1 MPPPAQGKEPPA
13 NGPIHAIS
21 TDNTPAVSGTS
32 QTPVTSSAAPV
43 LGSATGVV
51 GSSGSGIGVVG
62 TSLSSD
68 AINGLSHSPQHAGV
82 SANNDAGGYGLW
94 AKAATA
100 GCFLGNVQISGDV
113 HVTGD
118 ALNDAFYS
126 LSHCPQHAG
135 VSANNDAGGF
145 GLWASGTTAGYFQGN
160 VRVAGDALN
169 DAFNSLSHSPQHAG
183 VSANNDSGGIGL
195 WASGATAGYFQGN
208 VQMSA
213 DATVTGTLNVGGDV
227 ILEGADCAEEFDM
240 QANVDLDPGTVVV
253 LDQNGALEPG
263 RLGYDRKVA
272 GVISG
277 AGEFRPG
284 MILDRRATT
293 DRRNTSD
300 KRAPVALMGKVYC
313 KVDAQY
319 GPVEVG
325 DLLTTSPTSGHAMKA
340 SDPARA
346 FGAVIG
352 KALQPLRRG
361 QALLPILVTLQ

>member
-1 MPPPAQGKEPPA
+1 MPQPTQAKEPPST
-13 NGPIHAIS
+13 GPINAVS
-21 TDNTPAVSGTS
+21 TDNTPAVSGSSLASATS
-32 QTPVTSSAAPV
+32 TQPIP
-43 LGSATGVV
+43 GSATGVV
-51 GSSGSGIGVVG
+51 GSSGTGIGVVG
-62 TSLSSD
+62 TSQSND

-94 AKAATA
+94 AQGAVA
-100 GCFLGNVQISGDV
+100 GSFSGNVRV
-113 HVTGD
+113 VGD
-118 ALNDAFYS
+118 ALNDAFNS
-126 LSHCPQHAG
+126 LSHSPQHAG

-145 GLWASGTTAGYFQGN
+145 GLWASGATSGYFQGN

-169 DAFNSLSHSPQHAG
+169 DAFNSLSHSPEHAG
-183 VSANNDSGGIGL
+183 VSANNDAGGFGL

-208 VQMSA
+208 VQMVG

-240 QANVDLDPGTVVV
+240 QTNVDLDPGTVVV
-253 LDQNGALEPG
+253 LDRNGALEPG
-263 RLGYDRKVA
+263 WQGYDRKVA

-277 AGEFRPG
+277 AGQFRPG
-284 MILDRRATT
+284 MILDRRGTS
-293 DRRNTSD
+293 DRSGTSD

-352 KALQPLRRG
+352 KALQPLRSG
-361 QALLPILVTLQ
+361 QALLPILIALQ

>member
-1 MPPPAQGKEPPA
+1 MPSPTAAKEPPA
-13 NGPIHAIS
+13 TGPINAVS
-21 TDNTPAVSGTS
+21 TDNTPAVSGSSQPSPTS
-32 QTPVTSSAAPV
+32 NA

-51 GSSGSGIGVVG
+51 GSSGSGIGVAG
-62 TSLSSD
+62 TSQSND
-68 AINGLSHSPQHAGV
+68 AVNGLSHSKQHAGV
-82 SANNDAGGYGLW
+82 SANNDGGGYGLW
-94 AKAATA
+94 AQGTIA
-100 GCFLGNVQISGDV
+100 GAFSGDV
-113 HVTGD
+113 YVVGD
-118 ALNDAFYS
+118 ALNDAFNS
-126 LSHCPQHAG
+126 LSHSPQHAG

-183 VSANNDSGGIGL
+183 VSANNDAGGFGL

-208 VQMSA
+208 VQMTA
-213 DATVTGTLNVGGDV
+213 DATVAGTLNVGGDV

-240 QANVDLDPGTVVV
+240 QTNANLDPGTVVV
-253 LDQNGALEPG
+253 LDENGALEPG
-263 RLGYDRKVA
+263 WQGYDRKVA

-284 MILDRRATT
+284 MILDRRANS
-293 DRRNTSD
+293 DRRSTSD

-325 DLLTTSPTSGHAMKA
+325 DLLTTSPTRGHAMKA
-340 SDPARA
+340 SDAARA

-352 KALQPLRRG
+352 KAMQPLRSG
-361 QALLPILVTLQ
+361 QALLPILIALQ